1 MDIDPISGL
10 PLAVSDWEG
19 LAKTQQEIK
28 VTTEKRRFGKM
39 NTIVTGL
46 EGVDIKDVAR
56 KLKEKLACGGTVKDK
71 QIELQGDHRAKIKE
85 ALVLAGFQES
95 QIKIK

>member
-1 MDIDPISGL
+1 MDIDPLSGL

-28 VTTEKRRFGKM
+28 VITEKRRFGKI

-46 EGVDIKDVAR
+46 EGVDIKDVAK
-56 KLKEKLACGGTVKDK
+56 KLKEKLACGGTYKDK
-71 QIELQGDHRAKIKE
+71 HIELQGDHRAKIKK
-85 ALVLAGFQES
+85 ALVEAGFEES
-95 QIKIK
+95 QIKVQ

>member
-1 MDIDPISGL
+1 MDIDPLSGL

-39 NTIVTGL
+39 NTLVTGL
-46 EGVDIKDVAR
+46 EGVDIKDVAK

-71 QIELQGDHRAKIKE
+71 QIELQGDHRSKIVKV
-85 ALVLAGFQES
+85 LVEAGFEQS
-95 QIKIK
+95 QIKVK

>member
-1 MDIDPISGL
+1 MDIDPLSGL

-28 VTTEKRRFGKM
+28 VMTEKRRFGKV

-46 EGVDIKDVAR
+46 EGVDIKDVAK

-71 QIELQGDHRAKIKE
+71 HVELQGDHRAKIKA
-85 ALVLAGFQES
+85 ALVFAGFDET
-95 QIKIK
+95 QIKVK